1 MFSMPSIA
9 GSRALRI
16 AALLPRRTRRIPL
29 YQPLHLYAL
38 LYGIVK
44 PKRQKRRILQ
54 RLSALHSSVD
64 KAPRRTQRRKR
75 LPPRRLITQHAEKHL
90 RAPQIRRRLNLG
102 YADNRRKPRVIHII
116 RDNAA
121 YLIPRNR
128 IHPLHPAPRILMPI
142 SINHIPDIISSK
154 PVPLRQNL
162 RPSRALKTPSL
173 RRPYEPIRN
182 STLPPPYA
190 KLYSDTYDTFIV

>member
-9 GSRALRI
+9 GLRALRI
-16 AALLPRRTRRIPL
+16 AAFPPRRARRIPL

-64 KAPRRTQRRKR
+64 KSPRRTQRRKR
-75 LPPRRLITQHAEKHL
+75 IPPRRLIPQHAEKYL
-90 RAPQIRRRLNLG
+90 RATQIRRRLNLG

-142 SINHIPDIISSK
+142 SNSHIVVYYIIKSPIPDCESRAHTPTAIASNRPMRMPA
-154 PVPLRQNL
+154 PVP
-162 RPSRALKTPSL
+162 SATTPRL
-173 RRPYEPIRN
+173 
-182 STLPPPYA
+182 T
-190 KLYSDTYDTFIV
+190 